1 MICPEET
8 ELDPQG
14 DLAPGQ
20 AEEWEKGGGKA
31 AGEVQDQ

>member
-1 MICPEET
+1 MVCPEET

-14 DLAPGQ
+14 DLDAVQ
-20 AEEWEKGGGKA
+20 AEEWKKGEVKA